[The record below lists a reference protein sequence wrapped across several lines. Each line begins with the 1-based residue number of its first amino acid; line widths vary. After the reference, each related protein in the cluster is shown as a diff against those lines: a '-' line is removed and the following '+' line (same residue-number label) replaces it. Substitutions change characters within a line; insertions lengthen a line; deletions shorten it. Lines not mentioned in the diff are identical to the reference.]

1 MKRVAIL
8 ASVLAM
14 AIGSA
19 YCSNSSGSSLVSPS
33 SVDASAAATAARS
46 GGSGGGGKGKPG
58 GGGTTGGGSLAYV
71 MVDDV
76 NGDHAPNWG
85 DTLTWTFTQ
94 TSTDTP
100 TVNLVC
106 SQNGVAV
113 YGATGGFYASYP
125 WPWTVNM
132 KLGSSAWTGGA
143 ANCTATLTPV
153 NGSPVLATY
162 SFNAAP

>member
-1 MKRVAIL
+1 MKRFAIL

-19 YCSNSSGSSLVSPS
+19 YCSNSGSSLVSPS
-33 SVDASAAATAARS
+33 SVDASAAATDAKGS
-46 GGSGGGGKGKPG
+46 GGGGGGKGKPS
-58 GGGTTGGGSLAYV
+58 GGTSGGSLAYV

-85 DTLTWTFTQ
+85 DTITWTFTQ
-94 TSTDTP
+94 SSTDTP
-100 TVNLVC
+100 TVNLTC

-113 YGATGGFYASYP
+113 YGATGGFYPSYP

-132 KLGSSAWTGGA
+132 GLWSGTWNSGA
-143 ANCTATLTPV
+143 ATCTATLTSV
-153 NGSPVLATY
+153 SGSPVLATVN
-162 SFNAAP
+162 FNVGA

>member
-14 AIGSA
+14 AIGTA
-19 YCSNSSGSSLVSPS
+19 NCSNSSGASLVSPS
-33 SVDASAAATAARS
+33 GVDASAAATAARP
-46 GGSGGGGKGKPG
+46 SGGGGKGKPG
-58 GGGTTGGGSLAYV
+58 GGGTTGGGSLTLV

-100 TVNLVC
+100 TVNLTC

-162 SFNAAP
+162 SFTAAP

>member
-33 SVDASAAATAARS
+33 GVDASAAATAAKS
-46 GGSGGGGKGKPG
+46 GGGKGKPG
-58 GGGTTGGGSLAYV
+58 GGGTSGGSLAYV

-76 NGDHAPNWG
+76 NADGKPNWG
-85 DTLTWTFTQ
+85 DTITWSFTQ

-100 TVNLVC
+100 TVNLTC

-132 KLGSSAWTGGA
+132 TLSSSAWSGGA

-162 SFNAAP
+162 SFTAGS